1 MARRIEFDLLCMDCS
16 TGWSLLEENG
26 LMRIVGN
33 ALLLVAFLII
43 LVPSWDYVQ
52 FMQYK
57 KSDALGIPMN
67 IAYFPFVVYLVDMI
81 IRLSIDIAKDFGTL
95 RGTK

>member
-1 MARRIEFDLLCMDCS
+1 LYSKRMGTQVAFTMLYDAAKPKTKRI
-16 TGWSLLEENG
+16 
-26 LMRIVGN
+26 MRIVGN

-52 FMQYK
+52 FMRYK

-81 IRLSIDIAKDFGTL
+81 IRLTIDIAKDFSISGD
-95 RGTK
+95 TK